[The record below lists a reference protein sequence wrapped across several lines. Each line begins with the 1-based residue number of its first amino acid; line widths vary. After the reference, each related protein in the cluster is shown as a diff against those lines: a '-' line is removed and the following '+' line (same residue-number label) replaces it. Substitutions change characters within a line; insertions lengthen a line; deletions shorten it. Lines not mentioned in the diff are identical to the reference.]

1 MMVEAGFVSTERARV
16 DSIARDDVFVRP
28 ATSICSSTS
37 RAGRTRTSLVG
48 QHHHGP
54 SISRVLR
61 PGTQPPVA
69 SITDMNG
76 APPERAAR
84 HRLDARAAHTNRQVR
99 FYCHDNT
106 ATASPS
112 MKVATRLDTSSASHP
127 FDLCRDDAR
136 DDLSIHRRP
145 QRIDSA
151 HGGQT
156 PVGMWRRAGRLAFW

>member
-16 DSIARDDVFVRP
+16 DSIARGDVFVRP

-84 HRLDARAAHTNRQVR
+84 HRLDPHERRIPTARYDA
-99 FYCHDNT
+99 
-106 ATASPS
+106 
-112 MKVATRLDTSSASHP
+112 VATTTRQPPAL
-127 FDLCRDDAR
+127 R
-136 DDLSIHRRP
+136 
-145 QRIDSA
+145 
-151 HGGQT
+151 
-156 PVGMWRRAGRLAFW
+156 